1 MCNVWDGQSYQNEV
15 SRGRP
20 HVQRLTSVVREERC
34 LCFLQTP
41 GFITSRRFISWG
53 IVLTS
58 FHLLWRGM
66 ILIEWIWK
74 PSSQT
79 RRHLGRQSWELYAFA
94 VLQTQQV
101 PVGIARVT
109 APFSEQFSQSQ
120 AAGESLRRAIKV
132 PTTLES
138 WGAMFSMSLLKSSI
152 TACSRGCWIR
162 LGAKRSLLTVFE
174 MCILG
179 LDKWMGRGGRGLCS
193 EISCSWMYFS
203 AILNKYAMVNVY
215 LAGVCGYWL
224 SIAAERRKKHRQN
237 AEFLVVSNAVFRN
250 KLLISCST

>member
-1 MCNVWDGQSYQNEV
+1 MFELYNVIKMRWVEDDLMYKDLPLLS
-15 SRGRP
+15 GRKP
-20 HVQRLTSVVREERC
+20 LLPPNTWLYHQQKIHFLRDCAAILSLAMERDDPNRMD
-34 LCFLQTP
+34 QKTQQP
-41 GFITSRRFISWG
+41 DK
-53 IVLTS
+53 
-58 FHLLWRGM
+58 
-66 ILIEWIWK
+66 E
-74 PSSQT
+74 
-79 RRHLGRQSWELYAFA
+79 HLGRQSWELYAFA
-94 VLQTQQV
+94 VPQTQQV

-120 AAGESLRRAIKV
+120 AAGESLRHVIKV

-179 LDKWMGRGGRGLCS
+179 LEKWMGRGGRGLCS